1 MGPQILSAA
10 PIYLVGTPNPLCSPN
25 SCWPNKPAP
34 ICSFSPASY
43 GLLCSGASP
52 SHLTSAAIRLTSGAA
67 AHLPRL
73 VSSLPRDIT
82 GDPAALRRVGSL
94 CATPSSA
101 RALLPR
107 CRRPPTCE
115 LVLHGTGALS
125 LARNRAA
132 PLLEPCSAAR
142 ARRPLPCGCAAPC
155 RARPYSAVR
164 TRRPSSSSTSSSR
177 IHLRRAPCTKEE
189 ETMTNGS
196 HLSLSGEIGLRASI
210 WGALLE

>member
-1 MGPQILSAA
+1 MGPQILPAA
-10 PIYLVGTPNPLCSPN
+10 PIPVGPTNRPRSARSALHRMVFSARARLPPLRR
-25 SCWPNKPAP
+25 AP
-34 ICSFSPASY
+34 
-43 GLLCSGASP
+43 P
-52 SHLTSAAIRLTSGAA
+52 SHPASAAIRLTSGAA

-189 ETMTNGS
+189 ETMTNRF
-196 HLSLSGEIGLRASI
+196 HLSFSSEIGLRASI